1 MSGNIDRNNFYKFTE
16 GHFAPCPI
24 PDREPDYHSQTSS
37 YWYTDEGVIR
47 QSDHWGSGIASCSWT
62 LGEKPLAPCYRNKD
76 LGQRSGFIPWDGFR
90 DPERTVKVTHQ
101 FGALDYDKLG
111 ALPIES
117 GRDDFGAFD
126 IFAIKREWFIED
138 ATHFTFAGRT
148 LEAPHRDRCFISAL
162 GDAYKD
168 PQAQAISIAWNEY
181 RLDAKANGVR
191 QPDLNVWLENQVA
204 NPSYGP
210 LARSLSVN
218 RGRTDCGEASY
229 NLASIA
235 KSCRSASDK
244 LASGQ
249 DRNTSTV
256 RDADSR

>member
-62 LGEKPLAPCYRNKD
+62 LGEEPLAPCYRNKD

-117 GRDDFGAFD
+117 ERDDFGAFD

-148 LEAPHRDRCFISAL
+148 LEAPPSGPMLHIRPRRRLQGPAGASHIHRVERI
-162 GDAYKD
+162 
-168 PQAQAISIAWNEY
+168 
-181 RLDAKANGVR
+181 
-191 QPDLNVWLENQVA
+191 
-204 NPSYGP
+204 PSGCQGE
-210 LARSLSVN
+210 R
-218 RGRTDCGEASY
+218 GEATRFEC
-229 NLASIA
+229 LAG
-235 KSCRSASDK
+235 KSSRKPILWPARTKPFGKSRSHRLRRSQ
-244 LASGQ
+244 L
-249 DRNTSTV
+249 
-256 RDADSR
+256 